1 MNRQNKERDT
11 EAGSFMQKFNIHTVQ
26 KGESLKSISLLY
38 NIDADAL
45 KLFHNNHCN
54 VKEMIL
60 IELTGQK
67 EIFLPRTAVTDKNRL
82 VKFGHA
88 KSLIFQPEN
97 SFSRYGATVTIENND
112 QKNELKYET
121 SVRWLKKENKLHFF
135 EIDRIS
141 NLYLNEEEV
150 NEIAD
155 LLAYKTSKVLYP
167 LQISAD
173 EQGKFNA
180 VENLSV
186 FKERWPAVKE
196 ELYKEFE
203 GETVDN
209 YCEKIEKV
217 INEQDAIN
225 LYLKD
230 DYFIRTL
237 FFGIYQSFGRDYQV
251 ETESSFP
258 VVGNPVEPKYKIKL
272 EIDPLKGETGLANI
286 EGEGQLNDERSVYD
300 FMNKAPFSMIIEDHP
315 VINHEGNFRI
325 VSYLNGET
333 LLLKSMYLECSIELE
348 KKKKISVVIAEMT
361 D

>member
-1 MNRQNKERDT
+1 
-11 EAGSFMQKFNIHTVQ
+11 MQKFNIHTVQ

-38 NIDADAL
+38 NLDAGAL
-45 KLFHNNHCN
+45 KLFHNNLCN
-54 VKEMIL
+54 VKDMIL

-82 VKFGHA
+82 VKFGQA
-88 KSLIFQPEN
+88 NSLIFQPEN
-97 SFSRYGATVTIENND
+97 SFSRYGVTVAIENND
-112 QKNELKYET
+112 HKNELKYET
-121 SVRWLKKENKLHFF
+121 SLRWLKKENKLHFF
-135 EIDRIS
+135 EIDRTS

-167 LQISAD
+167 LQISVD

-186 FKERWPAVKE
+186 FQERWPVVKE

-209 YCEKIEKV
+209 YCKKIEKV
-217 INEQDAIN
+217 INEPDAIS

-237 FFGIYQSFGRDYQV
+237 FFGIYQSFGQDYQI
-251 ETESSFP
+251 EIESSFP
-258 VVGNPVEPKYKIKL
+258 IVNNPVEPKYKIRL
-272 EIDPLKGETGLANI
+272 ETDPLKDEYNLVNI
-286 EGEGQLNDERSVYD
+286 EGEGKLNDERSVYD
-300 FMNKAPFSMIIEDHP
+300 FMNKAPFSMIIEDNP
-315 VINHEGNFRI
+315 VMNDEGKFRT
-325 VSYLNGET
+325 VAYLNGET
-333 LLLKSMYLECSIELE
+333 LLSESVYLECSIELE
-348 KKKKISVVIAEMT
+348 KKKKISVVIAALT